1 MEENGTIM
9 AKELSNQAKWKPW
22 KGVVLFVIAFVWLI
36 VGSIASYFLG
46 TYATLIIQLGFLGI
60 AIAACLI
67 NKTPLKEVFP
77 IRKFTARDFFGTIL
91 MWLGAMP
98 LGLLSGVIVGKFMPE
113 TFTNVTA
120 GLNEMT
126 TSVVVIGLIATVIC
140 PPICE
145 EAIMRG
151 AVLSNFRS
159 VKKDWV
165 IIIII
170 GIMFGILHTDPI
182 RFINTSLM
190 GGCLAYLMVKRNNIL
205 LPAIYHFANNL
216 VTMGMSTISTLTA
229 QQAGQAIDASE
240 ATAAAVDALPSLM
253 LMAFLSPLFLVI
265 GIHLIKRQTEI
276 AEGKEKSGMKLGA
289 KIGLSVIPCVLL
301 LGGGIALTVM
311 SMNI

>member
-1 MEENGTIM
+1 
-9 AKELSNQAKWKPW
+9 
-22 KGVVLFVIAFVWLI
+22 
-36 VGSIASYFLG
+36 
-46 TYATLIIQLGFLGI
+46 
-60 AIAACLI
+60 
-67 NKTPLKEVFP
+67 
-77 IRKFTARDFFGTIL
+77 
-91 MWLGAMP
+91 
-98 LGLLSGVIVGKFMPE
+98 
-113 TFTNVTA
+113 
-120 GLNEMT
+120 
-126 TSVVVIGLIATVIC
+126 
-140 PPICE
+140 
-145 EAIMRG
+145 MRG

-216 VTMGMSTISTLTA
+216 VTMGISTISTLTA